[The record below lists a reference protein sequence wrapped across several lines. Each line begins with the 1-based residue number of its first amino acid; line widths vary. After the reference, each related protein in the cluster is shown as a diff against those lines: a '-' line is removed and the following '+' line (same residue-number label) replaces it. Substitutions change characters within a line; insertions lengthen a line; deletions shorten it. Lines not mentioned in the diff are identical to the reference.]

1 MPREML
7 MSGSDRSWLFCFD
20 LAIARF
26 LATAIFLISNTSHS
40 SFGLLADSVLSG
52 EPASREAEAAF

>member
-1 MPREML
+1 
-7 MSGSDRSWLFCFD
+7 MSRGDRSWLFCFD